1 MRFVGIKLMKRR
13 LFLFVVAVMLM
24 IPTACGSNENHE
36 ESAVQAKYGV
46 PEEEA
51 EPAAH
56 ENAGEAAASETYKY
70 ETDLI
75 RYGELSGT
83 FSFRKDVERT
93 QTDYA
98 VYYFE
103 PSISEQERQ
112 ACIEAT
118 DSVLSCIDGAL
129 PELEIAVFTDET
141 FDGIAVS
148 GNRLY
153 TSIQPW
159 DSLEYLVGVLLAG
172 YSEWGNFGLA
182 YGYAN
187 RLCIEAGLDHRES
200 DGFMPMSNTELY
212 DLNLLCFDEKFVS
225 PDDVEAA
232 KNNACLF
239 VDEYLSAHSDTE
251 LLELL
256 SDSGTAEGVRRAN
269 EALEAFYIENDVDC
283 SLTAIRYQ
291 HGGVT
296 LDYAVACEYAVFYIE
311 TDWQDG
317 TWETNPRV
325 SDNFLH
331 EDYGEIRAFFEC
343 NVRQMRQYQELFG
356 FESYDND
363 LTVVFSNSARISA
376 VFDSY
381 YTGED
386 HTARVSSVTSL
397 MHEYI
402 HSVME
407 WRYDWSVKW
416 KCEGFARYY
425 EVRYNE
431 YAYDFWDYDYNNPSE
446 NERGMQ
452 VKKYIDWLGRPIS
465 SKTDSQEFADVMV
478 YACGQKDPNLTYTTG
493 ESFVGYLVDQYGE
506 PAVIAYVCSGNEYN
520 EQWGK
525 SYEELVQDWNAYIN
539 ENYSWYRTEITP

>member
-1 MRFVGIKLMKRR
+1 MWMKKTIQ
-13 LFLFVVAVMLM
+13 LFAVAAMLM
-24 IPTACGSNENHE
+24 VLIACGSNEKRE
-36 ESAVQAKYGV
+36 ESTVQAEYGAM
-46 PEEEA
+46 EEDA
-51 EPAAH
+51 ELTAH
-56 ENAGEAAASETYKY
+56 ENAGEGAASEIYEY

-75 RYGELSGT
+75 RYGEPSGA

-112 ACIEAT
+112 VCIAST
-118 DSVLSCIDGAL
+118 DRVLSCIDGTL
-129 PELEIAVFTDET
+129 PELEIAVFTNET
-141 FDGIAVS
+141 FDGVAVS
-148 GNRLY
+148 GNRFY
-153 TSIQPW
+153 TSIQQW
-159 DSLEYLVGVLLAG
+159 DSAEYLAGVLLAG
-172 YSEWGNFGLA
+172 YSEWGSYGMA

-187 RLCIEAGLDHRES
+187 HLCKEAGLDYREVS
-200 DGFMPMSNTELY
+200 GFQQMSNTELY

-232 KNNACLF
+232 KNNASLF
-239 VDEYLSAHSDTE
+239 VDHYLSMYSDTE
-251 LLELL
+251 FLELL
-256 SDSGTAEGVRRAN
+256 AESGTTEGVRRAN
-269 EALEAFYIENDVDC
+269 KALEAFYIENGVDC
-283 SLTAIRYQ
+283 SLTEIRCQ

-317 TWETNPRV
+317 TWVTNPRV

-331 EDYGEIRAFFEC
+331 EDYGEVKAFFEC
-343 NVRQMRQYQELFG
+343 NVRQMRQYRELFG

-363 LTVVFSNSARISA
+363 LTVVFSNSARTSA
-376 VFDSY
+376 VFDSSY
-381 YTGED
+381 NGKD

-402 HSVME
+402 HSIMA
-407 WRYDWSVKW
+407 WRCDWSVKW

-431 YAYDFWDYDYNNPSE
+431 YAYDFWDYDYNNQPE

-452 VKKYIDWLGRPIS
+452 VKKYIDWLGRPFS
-465 SKTDSQEFADVMV
+465 SKTDSQELADVTV
-478 YACGQKDPNLTYTTG
+478 YACGQKDPNLTYATG

-506 PAVIAYVCSGNEYN
+506 PAVISYVCSGNEYN
-520 EQWGK
+520 TEWGK
-525 SYEELVQDWNAYIN
+525 SYEQLVQDWNAYIN
-539 ENYSWYRTEITP
+539 ENYSWYNIE